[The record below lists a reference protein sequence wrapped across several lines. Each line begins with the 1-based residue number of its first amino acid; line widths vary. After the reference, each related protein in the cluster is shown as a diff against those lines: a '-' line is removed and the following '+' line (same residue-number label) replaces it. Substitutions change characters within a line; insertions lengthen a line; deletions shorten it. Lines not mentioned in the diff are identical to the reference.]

1 MDLAT
6 LTHFFHTMEA
16 AGITPF
22 NLVLLV
28 MVYFMGVKLQI
39 FPNLL
44 GKKSVPDGSENS
56 VTLLSLHQQMSKL
69 NGYFN
74 HDTTVHLQTIEE
86 KQDQILV
93 IATDIKRKHEEYDR
107 VGILARKVTQ
117 T

>member
-1 MDLAT
+1 MDMAT
-6 LTHFFHTMEA
+6 LTSLFQTMEA

-44 GKKSVPDGSENS
+44 GKKPTPDESENS
-56 VTLLSLHQQMSKL
+56 VTLVSLYQQMQKL

-74 HDTTVHLQTIEE
+74 HDTTEHLRVIEE

-93 IATDIKRKHEEYDR
+93 MAADIKRKHEEYDR
-107 VGILARKVTQ
+107 FGITCRVIKT
-117 T
+117 

>member
-1 MDLAT
+1 MTT
-6 LTHFFHTMEA
+6 LTSVFLAMEA

-44 GKKSVPDGSENS
+44 GKKSVPDGEENS
-56 VTLLSLHQQMSKL
+56 VTILDLHRQMTKL

-74 HDTTVHLQTIEE
+74 HDTTAALENISE
-86 KQDQILV
+86 KQDLILGAV
-93 IATDIKRKHEEYDR
+93 ADIKRKHDEYDR
-107 VGILARKVTQ
+107 FGIICRTK
-117 T
+117 

>member
-1 MDLAT
+1 MTT
-6 LTHFFHTMEA
+6 LTSLFHTLEA

-44 GKKSVPDGSENS
+44 GKKAVPDGEENS
-56 VTLLSLHQQMSKL
+56 ITILDLHRQMTKL

-74 HDTTVHLQTIEE
+74 HDTTVHLQNIEE

-93 IATDIKRKHEEYDR
+93 AVADIKRKHDEYDR
-107 VGILARKVTQ
+107 FGIICRQ
-117 T
+117 